1 MANEYG
7 TLAVLKERLSIE
19 ADDTSRDT
27 LLSSALSSASRGIDR
42 ATGRRF
48 WLDDVPV
55 VRTYRPAGRVARDA
69 DGELLLVDD
78 IGSVTGLVVE
88 TGSGTSFT
96 ALSSFET
103 SPDNALAD
111 GQAVTGLR
119 RVNGT
124 WGTATSR
131 VRVTARFGW
140 PAVPDDITEAA
151 DGFTPPAAAHINTT
165 LDFVRRWDRRAPLV
179 VHCFAGISRSTATAF
194 MAVCALNPERDENAP
209 GRSTAIPVGGALSAV
224 SNSRAASANP
234 TSPPTRSCGR
244 RRPEATSWSIA
255 G

>member
-151 DGFTPPAAAHINTT
+151 LIQASRLYKRKDSPEGIIGSAEWGVRNLSRRDPDVWALIEPYILPGF
-165 LDFVRRWDRRAPLV
+165 
-179 VHCFAGISRSTATAF
+179 S
-194 MAVCALNPERDENAP
+194 
-209 GRSTAIPVGGALSAV
+209 
-224 SNSRAASANP
+224 
-234 TSPPTRSCGR
+234 
-244 RRPEATSWSIA
+244 
-255 G
+255 